1 MGSYLLRR
9 LGVTIIQLFVL
20 SVVAFLLIHLTPGD
34 PVRTMLGPHASP
46 VAVANIRKEMGLD
59 RALPLQYL
67 TFIGNLVSG
76 HWGRD
81 FLYAQP
87 VMSLISPRA
96 GISAELIA
104 GGLLVSVLIGVP
116 LALLAATRPNSAT
129 DHGVRGFVTLLFAMP
144 SFWVALILVL
154 LFALKLHWLPSSG
167 YSSSSLGSLLR
178 SLLLPCIALGFS
190 VLAVV
195 VRTLRGSVRE
205 ILRTEYVEAARARGF
220 SSRRILFRHVLRNA
234 VMPTATVLAVN
245 AGLLIGGTVVIE
257 QVFQIPGLGSLL
269 FDAVQRRDYVAVE
282 YLTVLTGTVIVALT
296 LLVDLTQMVVDP
308 RVKLAG
314 AHG

>member
-9 LGVTIIQLFVL
+9 VGVTVIQLFVL
-20 SVVAFLLIHLTPGD
+20 SVVSFLLIHLTPGN

-46 VAVANIRKEMGLD
+46 QAVAIISRELGLN
-59 RALPLQYL
+59 RPLPLQYF
-67 TFIGNLVSG
+67 TFLGNLVSF

-81 FLYAQP
+81 FLYAQS
-87 VMSLISPRA
+87 VVSLISPRA
-96 GISAELIA
+96 GISVELIA
-104 GGLLVSVLIGVP
+104 GGLVVSVAVGVP
-116 LALLAATRPNSAT
+116 LALLAATHANSGI

-144 SFWVALILVL
+144 SFWVGLILVL
-154 LFALKLHWLPSSG
+154 LFSLKLHWLPSSG
-167 YSSSSLGSLLR
+167 YTDSSLGALVR

-190 VLAVV
+190 ILAVV

-205 ILRTEYVEAARARGF
+205 VLDTEFVEAARARGF
-220 SSRRILFRHVLRNA
+220 SGPRILFRHVLRNA

-269 FDAVQRRDYVAVE
+269 FDAVERRDYVVVE
-282 YLTVLTGTVIVALT
+282 YLTVLSGTAIVALT

-308 RVKLAG
+308 RVKLVK

>member
-1 MGSYLLRR
+1 MAGYLLRR
-9 LGVTIIQLFVL
+9 MGVTVIQLLVL

-46 VAVANIRKEMGLD
+46 EAVAIIRHRLGLD
-59 RALPLQYL
+59 RPLPLQYL
-67 TFIGNLVSG
+67 TWIGNTVTG

-81 FLYAQP
+81 FLYAQS
-87 VMSLISPRA
+87 VASLIGPRA

-104 GGLLVSVLIGVP
+104 GGLIVSVVVGVP
-116 LALLAATRPNSAT
+116 LALLAATHANSGV
-129 DHGVRGFVTLLFAMP
+129 DHGVRAFVTLLFAMP
-144 SFWVALILVL
+144 SFWVGLILAL
-154 LFALKLHWLPSSG
+154 LFALKLHLLPSSG
-167 YSSSSLGSLLR
+167 YSSASLGALLR
-178 SLLLPCIALGFS
+178 SLLLPCVALGCS
-190 VLAVV
+190 ILAVV

-205 ILRTEYVEAARARGF
+205 ILKTEYVEAARARGF

-245 AGLLIGGTVVIE
+245 AGLLIGGSVVIE

-282 YLTVLTGTVIVALT
+282 YLTVLAGTAIVGLT

-308 RVKLAG
+308 RVKLAKADG
-314 AHG
+314 

>member
-1 MGSYLLRR
+1 MGPYLLRR
-9 LGVTIIQLFVL
+9 FGVTAIQLFVL

-46 VAVANIRKEMGLD
+46 VAVGTIRHQMGLD
-59 RALPLQYL
+59 RPLPLQYF
-67 TFIGNLVSG
+67 TFLGNLVTV

-87 VMSLISPRA
+87 VLSLIAPRA

-104 GGLLVSVLIGVP
+104 GGLLVSLVVGVP
-116 LALLAATRPNSAT
+116 LALVAATRANSGR
-129 DHGVRGFVTLLFAMP
+129 DHAVRAGVTLLFAMP

-154 LFALKLHWLPSSG
+154 TFSLRLHWLPSSG
-167 YSSSSLGSLLR
+167 YDSSSPAALVR
-178 SLLLPCIALGFS
+178 TLLLPCIALGCS

-205 ILRTEYVEAARARGF
+205 VLQTEYIEAARARGY
-220 SSRRILFRHVLRNA
+220 SSPRILFRHVLRNA

-269 FDAVQRRDYVAVE
+269 FDAVQRRDYVVVE
-282 YLTVLTGTVIVALT
+282 YLTVLTGTAIVVLT
-296 LLVDLTQMVVDP
+296 LLVDLVQMAVDP
-308 RVKLAG
+308 RVRLAA